1 MAGLRGQIACL
12 AEASLRRAG
21 SINEVNS
28 VGTPGPELRI
38 YGGVLLRNSPLPGP
52 RAKAVILALAL
63 ARGRSLSSAVL
74 IDEVWGLD
82 APAGATT
89 ALHTMVSRIRTSH
102 WQGLITSADAGYA
115 LSVAPAEIDYW
126 AVDSL
131 LASARAALG
140 QPERALALLDTAASL
155 SSGDAAAGTAASPVL
170 ADFRHRAEQQRAA
183 IARLQ
188 AQALAANG
196 DHEAAADMLGTL
208 SDAAPLDETVQLE
221 YLTALHASGR
231 SAAALSAYDTFRR
244 RLRHELGTSPA
255 PALTR
260 LHALLLQTPSD
271 AGNPPAVSAPTLV
284 EPAPTRPAHQSFG
297 LRAAPNELLGR
308 AGDVA
313 AIEGLMRTGRLTTI
327 LGIGGLGKTRV
338 AQELA
343 NRSAARGTP
352 SVLVVELAG
361 IRTPEDL
368 WLSLADAAG
377 IQEAR
382 AVRALQDK
390 RPVVDPRNR
399 TLARLAEQTTL
410 LVMDNCEHLID
421 PAAEAVADILAK
433 CPGVSVLATSRSPLS
448 IAGERIHQL
457 SPLAT
462 DGSSGTPVPAAV
474 ELFLERALA
483 ARPGATLDGTVV
495 RRLCRALDG
504 LPLAI
509 ELAAARVRLMSV
521 EDIERRLTHR
531 FELLVNTDRTA
542 PDRHR
547 TLTAVIGWSWELLTG
562 NERAV
567 ARRLA
572 HFPSG
577 FSLAAALATV
587 GRIPDSTGQLLADT
601 DIEGGL
607 EALINQSLVLAEDD
621 PGTGL
626 VRFRMLETVREYAAL
641 RLGQSGENTQAERAM
656 VGWAVAFAQHALA
669 NSSGVHQLETI
680 RHVTAEQENLL
691 HALRKALAATEQ
703 DPEGSAKDVFAI
715 FGILANYWSQRGMH
729 GEVFVFA
736 APILDAT
743 TAYRPDPE
751 TADAAVFSLSVICMT
766 TMIFSL
772 RQGAAARVRIGRI
785 VRSGIHLSPLTD
797 AIARLLLA
805 AGNESR
811 AMALMARLRHDRHD
825 DVAALALLLSGL
837 WAENNGRP
845 HDAIDFAERSFAL
858 SEKLQDTWSSGSAAD
873 LAAQL
878 YSQSGNPSQGLR
890 WAGRAIER
898 MALVGAEPD
907 IRNATL
913 MVALNHAALGE
924 AGPAQQALDQVNLMP
939 HDGESQSELP
949 MLTTAAAAE
958 IAFAGNQ
965 DEEGLRLYRTLGRPT
980 VSRRSEGPVGLIL
993 AAAQLCAELLYN
1005 PDVATSTDAAGA
1017 AKRLR
1022 IAGIVS
1028 LRHSGLWVDQPV
1040 HGSAALAVGAWHA
1053 TLAEPGSARA
1063 AVGLELMALAEVM
1076 AGRQDEAVL
1085 LRRRHTPAA
1094 SRRHGQGAL
1103 DAAKRSVAGLATD
1116 QAQAAER
1123 LLKLYSSP
1131 VLRGV

>member
-1 MAGLRGQIACL
+1 M
-12 AEASLRRAG
+12 
-21 SINEVNS
+21 NS
-28 VGTPGPELRI
+28 VGIPGPELRI
-38 YGGVLLRNSPLPGP
+38 YGGVMLRNSPLPGP
-52 RAKAVILALAL
+52 RAKAVILALAM
-63 ARGRSLSSAVL
+63 ARGRSLSTAAL

-89 ALHTMVSRIRTSH
+89 ALHTMVSRIRTSQ
-102 WQGLITSADAGYA
+102 WQGLIASADTGYS
-115 LSVAPAEIDYW
+115 LGVTPEQIDYW
-126 AVDSL
+126 AVESL

-140 QPERALALLDTAASL
+140 QPERALALLDTAAAL

-170 ADFRHRAEQQRAA
+170 EDFLHRAGQQRAA
-183 IARLQ
+183 IAHLR
-188 AQALAANG
+188 AQLLSANG
-196 DHEAAADMLGTL
+196 DHSAAADLLGIL
-208 SDAAPLDETVQLE
+208 VDAAPLDETLQWE
-221 YLTALHASGR
+221 HLTALRASGR
-231 SAAALSAYDTFRR
+231 SAAALSAYDAFRR

-255 PALTR
+255 PALTQ

-271 AGNPPAVSAPTLV
+271 AGIPPAASAPPFA
-284 EPAPTRPAHQSFG
+284 EPERTPPARQSFG

-308 AGDVA
+308 AGDVG
-313 AIEGLMRTGRLTTI
+313 AIEGLMLTGRLTTI

-343 NRSAARGTP
+343 NRSAERGTP

-382 AVRALQDK
+382 AVRTLQDK
-390 RPVVDPRNR
+390 RPVVDLRSR

-421 PAAEAVADILAK
+421 HAAEAIADILAQ
-433 CPGVSVLATSRSPLS
+433 CPGASVLATSRSPLS

-462 DGSSGTPVPAAV
+462 DGSSGTRVPAAV

-521 EDIERRLTHR
+521 EDIERRLAHR

-601 DIEGGL
+601 AIEGGL
-607 EALINQSLVLAEDD
+607 EALLNQSLILAEED

-626 VRFRMLETVREYAAL
+626 IRFRMLETVREYAVL
-641 RLGQSGENTQAERAM
+641 RLEQSGESTTSARAM
-656 VGWAVAFAQHALA
+656 VEWAVTFSLHALA
-669 NSSGVHQLETI
+669 NSSGPHQLETI

-691 HALRKALAATEQ
+691 HALRQALAAAEQ
-703 DPEGSAKDVFAI
+703 DPEDSARAVFVI
-715 FGILANYWSQRGMH
+715 FGLLASYWSQRGMH
-729 GEVFVFA
+729 GEVFLFA
-736 APILDAT
+736 GPVMEAT
-743 TAYRPDPE
+743 TGYLPDPE
-751 TADAAVFSLSVICMT
+751 TADAAVFSLSVISVT

-772 RQGAAARVRIGRI
+772 RKGVAARTRIRRI
-785 VRSGIHLSPLTD
+785 VRTGIQLSPLTD
-797 AIARLLLA
+797 AMARLLLA
-805 AGNESR
+805 AGNETR
-811 AMALMARLRHDRHD
+811 AMSLMARLRHDKHD
-825 DVAALALLLSGL
+825 DVAALSLLLSGL

-878 YSQSGNPSQGLR
+878 YSQSGKPRQGLL

-924 AGPAQQALDQVNLMP
+924 AAPAQQALDRVNSMP
-939 HDGESQSELP
+939 ADGEFRSDLP

-958 IAFAGNQ
+958 IAFAGKQ
-965 DEEGLRLYRTLGRPT
+965 DEEGLRLYRSLGQPT
-980 VSRRSEGPVGLIL
+980 ISRRSEGPVGLIL
-993 AAAQLCAELLYN
+993 ASAQLCAELLYN
-1005 PDVATSTDAAGA
+1005 RDVATSTDAAGA

-1028 LRHSGLWVDQPV
+1028 LRHSGQWVDQPV

-1053 TLAEPGSARA
+1053 SLAEPGSARA
-1063 AVGLELMALAEVM
+1063 AVALELLALAEVL

-1085 LRRRHTPAA
+1085 LRCRHTLAA
-1094 SRRHGQGAL
+1094 SRRHGKGAL
-1103 DAAKRSVAGLATD
+1103 DAAKRSAAGLAKDHT
-1116 QAQAAER
+1116 QAAER
-1123 LLKLYSSP
+1123 LLTLYSSP